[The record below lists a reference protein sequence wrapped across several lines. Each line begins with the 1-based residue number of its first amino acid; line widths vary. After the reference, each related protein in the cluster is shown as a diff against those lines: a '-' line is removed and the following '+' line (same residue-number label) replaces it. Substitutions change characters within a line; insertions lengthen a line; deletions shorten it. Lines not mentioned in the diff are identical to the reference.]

1 TAHRWLGS
9 GGAAW
14 SLHEEPVAAALRE
27 DDAAADGTVRSPMP
41 GTVLSVAVRV
51 GQTVSAGTPLAV
63 VEAMK
68 MEHSVTSP
76 VDGTVAAVAVRPGAS
91 VPMDAV
97 LVTVE
102 PVPNASADTPSDAPS
117 PATSEESHA

>member
-1 TAHRWLGS
+1 
-9 GGAAW
+9 
-14 SLHEEPVAAALRE
+14 
-27 DDAAADGTVRSPMP
+27 MP
-41 GTVLSVAVRV
+41 GTVLSVPVEV
-51 GQTVSAGTPLAV
+51 GQTVGAGTPLAV

-76 VDGTVAAVAVRPGAS
+76 VDGTVASVAVRPGAS

-102 PVPNASADTPSDAPS
+102 PAPNASADTPSDAPAT
-117 PATSEESHA
+117 ATSEES